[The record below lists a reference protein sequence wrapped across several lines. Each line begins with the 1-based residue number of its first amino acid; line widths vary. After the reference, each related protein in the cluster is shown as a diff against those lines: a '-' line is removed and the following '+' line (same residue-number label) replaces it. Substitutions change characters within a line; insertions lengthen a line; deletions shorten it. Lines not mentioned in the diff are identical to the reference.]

1 MGGWP
6 DKAFTPHQAPAPIAG
21 CEVTA
26 SGAKNYPISGFFPS
40 RRNI

>member
-6 DKAFTPHQAPAPIAG
+6 DKAFTPHQA
-21 CEVTA
+21 A
-26 SGAKNYPISGFFPS
+26 STDCRMRRNRIRRKNYPISGFFPS